1 MGFTD
6 GLIRLLTGRP
16 PIRNPQSAI
25 RNWEGDP
32 FSQTMTINMGPQH
45 PSTHGVLRLVV
56 TLDGERVVDV
66 RPDVGY
72 LHTGIEKNM
81 EFKSYLK
88 ALTMTDRLDYLAP
101 MFNNLAFVM
110 AVEKLFD
117 CQVPLR
123 AQYIRVILC
132 ELTRINSHLV
142 WLGTHGLDVGALS
155 MFLYCFREREQVL
168 DIFEMVSGARMMSSY
183 FRPGGLALDVPPG
196 FEGTVRSFID
206 TFLARVDEY
215 EALLTKNPIWL
226 ERLRGVGVIT
236 AEQAIALGVTGPTL
250 RATGFDWDLRK
261 AMPYSGYDHFEFDVP
276 LGSHGDA
283 YDRYRVKVEEM
294 RQSVRIIRQALD
306 NLPGGPVITH
316 DRKIAPPPKE
326 ELAVSMESLIHHFKI
341 WTEGIKPP
349 PGEAYVAVESPR
361 GELGFYMVSDGTA
374 KPYRVRVRA
383 PSFANLQAL
392 PIQARGGLMADL
404 VVITASA
411 DPILGE
417 VDR

>member
-1 MGFTD
+1 
-6 GLIRLLTGRP
+6 
-16 PIRNPQSAI
+16 
-25 RNWEGDP
+25 
-32 FSQTMTINMGPQH
+32 
-45 PSTHGVLRLVV
+45 
-56 TLDGERVVDV
+56 
-66 RPDVGY
+66 
-72 LHTGIEKNM
+72 
-81 EFKSYLK
+81 
-88 ALTMTDRLDYLAP
+88 
-101 MFNNLAFVM
+101 
-110 AVEKLFD
+110 
-117 CQVPLR
+117 
-123 AQYIRVILC
+123 
-132 ELTRINSHLV
+132 
-142 WLGTHGLDVGALS
+142 

-306 NLPGGPVITH
+306 SLPGGPVITH
-316 DRKIAPPPKE
+316 DRKIALPPKE
-326 ELAVSMESLIHHFKI
+326 ELAVSMESLIHHFKL

-361 GELGFYMVSDGTA
+361 GELGFYLVSDGTA